1 MNKNKPANDQNSK
14 LNYFFPP
21 QTKVSHGGPGS
32 FEGPTR
38 YLEWQ
43 KPMDL
48 FLQYQQYC
56 ESVGETSA
64 GFTTFRRVMKTM
76 FKSHLR
82 FRDKGSFGQ
91 CDVCFKLRK
100 KIRAATSREAKK
112 AATTL
117 YSKHLLSQ
125 WIDRLFY
132 WNVRALSR
140 QFFAQAL
147 HFSKT
152 ITSDLSTSCICIIQD
167 GMDQAKLRLPRWGY
181 KRKSKAAEKLFRPAI
196 HLAGTWLHGYKLM
209 LALSDE
215 DQKKDSQA
223 SMELFVRCLSD
234 LFSNTG
240 GMALG
245 IHLQQDNCY
254 REGKNRFMVNLMLSL
269 VILGV
274 CRYASL
280 GYLRTSHSHEDI
292 DQCFG
297 QVARLLMGKA
307 CSSATEMASI
317 LEDAMQSGQ
326 QASESSGRIRG
337 SVASVFK
344 LDQVS
349 VWKEFV
355 RQTGLSFKGLR
366 HVHYFRFCQRQD
378 MGSDVLD
385 NVRELEEYP
394 GRGWQPHSHDIFLIT
409 KRWLGESEVQR
420 AVAVMPAALAEG
432 LRTGFSPPAG
442 IAPRRAIGE
451 KVASNLKKRVPI
463 LLRSGEISEDGAQ
476 YLLQWCQGT
485 LPQAPKPI
493 SYSILSHRWCV
504 A

>member
-1 MNKNKPANDQNSK
+1 
-14 LNYFFPP
+14 
-21 QTKVSHGGPGS
+21 
-32 FEGPTR
+32 
-38 YLEWQ
+38 
-43 KPMDL
+43 
-48 FLQYQQYC
+48 
-56 ESVGETSA
+56 
-64 GFTTFRRVMKTM
+64 M

-100 KIRAATSREAKK
+100 KIRQASSRETKK
-112 AATTL
+112 EATAL

-125 WIDRLFY
+125 WIDRLYY
-132 WNVRALSR
+132 WNVRAISR

-152 ITSDLSTSCICIIQD
+152 IAADLATSCICIIQD

-209 LALSDE
+209 LGLSDE

-223 SMELFVRCLSD
+223 SIELVCRCLSD
-234 LFSNTG
+234 LYSNTG

-245 IHLQQDNCY
+245 IHLQQDNCF
-254 REGKNRFMVNLMLSL
+254 REGKNKYVMNFMLML
-269 VILGV
+269 VALGV
-274 CRYASL
+274 CRFSSL

-297 QVARLLMGKA
+297 QIARLLMGKA
-307 CSSATEMASI
+307 CSSASELISI
-317 LEDAMQSGQ
+317 LEDAMQSGG

-337 SVASVFK
+337 SVAKVFK

-349 VWKEFV
+349 VWKPFA

-394 GRGWQPHSHDIFLIT
+394 GQAWAPHSQDIFLIT

-451 KVASNLKKRVPI
+451 NVIGNLNKRVPG
-463 LLRSGEISEDGAQ
+463 LLRNGEISQDGAQ

-485 LPQAPKPI
+485 LPQAPKPT
-493 SYSILSHRWCV
+493 SYSILSHRWCDRMKRERHEPGRWQVPRRLKHFDLALGNADGDLGADDSSGSEGPV
-504 A
+504 ALPEHFDQ